1 MGRRRSAFVPL
12 LKGGGFPYLCTEA
25 VANEAERGTGLRE
38 REKATAFVSVFSFLF
53 VGPCVLPY
61 IHTCIHTSSP
71 PQNTACIQP
80 EANRSHLR
88 HTRLNNPT
96 KTIPIGRPASLV
108 VHLYLELPTSHTFP
122 PKERRGEEREQTRC
136 FLLLLLIFQ
145 FSSTAAR
152 VARPASSP
160 GCHHHTTLG
169 SDARGSKREGGRDK
183 KPALSSLP
191 SPARDKIKKSTPLS
205 SKSEPGRQP
214 KEWLLDNDPPCTALH
229 AHART
234 HASGT
239 AAESIDQHCCF
250 LLYVSDV

>member
-1 MGRRRSAFVPL
+1 M
-12 LKGGGFPYLCTEA
+12 
-25 VANEAERGTGLRE
+25 
-38 REKATAFVSVFSFLF
+38 SVFCFLF
-53 VGPCVLPY
+53 CWAVCTPIHTY
-61 IHTCIHTSSP
+61 IHTYMHTSSP

-108 VHLYLELPTSHTFP
+108 VHLYLELPTSHASP

-136 FLLLLLIFQ
+136 FLLLLSIFQ

-169 SDARGSKREGGRDK
+169 SDARGSKRERGGGQK